1 MAAHWVAMT
10 MPYNQPRSRLLPGL
24 MACALAV
31 ACIGGGLVY
40 YKHYKHH
47 HTEQA
52 EEPGS
57 ITSSIAPITVGPSG
71 LPVPRFVS
79 LKNDKVNVR
88 KGPSSEHA
96 LAFTF
101 QEKGLPVEITAEFEG
116 WRRVRDSEGSEGWI
130 LHNMLSGKRTALIA
144 PGRKGTYLNLM
155 NGPSVESGAEARLA
169 SGVVAEIKSC
179 DGNWCRILASG
190 YDGYVD
196 QNMVWGAYPGEAVN

>member
-1 MAAHWVAMT
+1 MHQNSTNPFARVVPA
-10 MPYNQPRSRLLPGL
+10 LLTCAVVL
-24 MACALAV
+24 ACA
-31 ACIGGGLVY
+31 GGGFAY
-40 YKHYKHH
+40 YKKSKSHH
-47 HTEQA
+47 FGAANEA
-52 EEPGS
+52 GDV
-57 ITSSIAPITVGPSG
+57 TSSLSPAAQLGPSG

-79 LKNDKVNVR
+79 LKTDKVNVR

-116 WRRVRDSEGSEGWI
+116 WRKIRDAEGSEGWI

-144 PGRKGTYLNLM
+144 PGRKGAYLNLM
-155 NGPSVESGAEARLA
+155 NGPSIESGAAARLA
-169 SGVVAEIKSC
+169 SGVVAEIRKC
-179 DGNWCRILASG
+179 DGTWCRVLASG